1 MSVSKRKCKWR
12 KEKFQNS
19 FLENAMKLSRG
30 GVVGKTELR
39 RSVAGG
45 VGGKAECGIMT
56 AKRRKYLRTVSNVM
70 MSTNGL
76 RRELRSDYCFD

>member
-30 GVVGKTELR
+30 GGVGKTELR
-39 RSVAGG
+39 RSVASG

-56 AKRRKYLRTVSNVM
+56 AKRRKYFKNCVECCDEYEWVKKRV
-70 MSTNGL
+70 
-76 RRELRSDYCFD
+76 EK

>member
-39 RSVAGG
+39 RSVASG
-45 VGGKAECGIMT
+45 VGGKAECV
-56 AKRRKYLRTVSNVM
+56 VS
-70 MSTNGL
+70 
-76 RRELRSDYCFD
+76 